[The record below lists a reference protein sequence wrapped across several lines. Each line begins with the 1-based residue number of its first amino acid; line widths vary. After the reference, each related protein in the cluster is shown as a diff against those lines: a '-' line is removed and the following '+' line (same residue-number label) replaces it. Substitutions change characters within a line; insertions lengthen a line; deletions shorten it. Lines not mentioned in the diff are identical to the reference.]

1 MRVVE
6 GRRLTGP
13 NLYLDSTGAAVE
25 VVLEPGE
32 DAAAIHARWRV
43 HVAAGLGALDL
54 LPPDMAPVTSF
65 RPHQGGATL
74 IVAAEFDTLHTTV
87 EVAEWAAAAVA
98 TPDVLAGD
106 SALEGDDALAAHLPR
121 LTELLAQE
129 RNPFK
134 PAWRDRARQEGLPF
148 LWDDDALSIGFG
160 DHGHSWPTVDL
171 PAPDTV
177 DLHAYGTIP
186 VALVTGTN
194 GKTTTARLLARIL
207 KEAGHQVALTSTDGI
222 HVGDALVESGDFT
235 GPVAA
240 RRALRDPRA
249 TAAVLETA
257 RGGLL
262 RRGLA
267 TDQADA
273 AVVTNAADDH
283 LGEWGID
290 DVFQMAE
297 AKLIVAK
304 GLHRR
309 GLLVLNLMNAPL
321 VLAAAKLGLD
331 HTHRIGWFA
340 VAPWPSVAYAVQR
353 GEPVALDNYGRIV
366 ILEGGREVDLGPV
379 ADVPITLGGA
389 ARHNVE
395 NLLAAALAAYG
406 MGVEPD
412 AIRRGLLGFRPDA
425 RDNPG
430 RANLFQ
436 CNGATLLVDFA
447 HNPEGLRRLG
457 DVVRKLPAKRRL
469 LVVGQAGDRRD
480 GDVAALC
487 DEAVKL
493 RFDRYV
499 LKEALHYLRGRAL
512 GEMPAL
518 LARLLRERGV
528 PERALAYATDE
539 QDAVAQALAWLQ
551 PGDLG
556 VLLVHDDFG
565 AALRQVVG
573 AGAVGV

>member
-13 NLYLDSTGAAVE
+13 NLYLDATGAAVE
-25 VVLEPGE
+25 VTLDAGE
-32 DAAAIHARWRV
+32 DAANVHALWRA
-43 HVAAGLGALDL
+43 HLTDGLHALHL
-54 LPPDMAPVTSF
+54 LVETAAPVTTH
-65 RPHQGGATL
+65 RPHVGGATL
-74 IVAAEFDTLHTTV
+74 IVAAEIDTLHTTV

-98 TPDVLAGD
+98 DPASLDGAG
-106 SALEGDDALAAHLPR
+106 ALDAHLLRLRTLLGTEQNPR
-121 LTELLAQE
+121 
-129 RNPFK
+129 K
-134 PAWRDRARQEGLPF
+134 PAWRDRARAEGLPF
-148 LWDDDALSIGFG
+148 LWDDDAVSIGFG
-160 DHGHSWPTVDL
+160 DHSRTWPTVDL
-171 PAPDTV
+171 PAPATV
-177 DLHAYGTIP
+177 DLHAYGAIP

-194 GKTTTARLLARIL
+194 GKTTTARVLARIL
-207 KEAGHQVALTSTDGI
+207 REAGHRVALTSTDGI
-222 HVGDALVESGDFT
+222 QVGDDLVESGDFT

-273 AVVTNAADDH
+273 AIVTNAADDH

-290 DVFQMAE
+290 DAYQMAE

-321 VLAAAKLGLD
+321 VLAAARLGLD
-331 HTHRIGWFA
+331 RSHRLGWFA
-340 VAPWPSVAYAVQR
+340 VAPWPSVAYAVER
-353 GEPVALDNYGRIV
+353 GEPVALDNYGRLVIV
-366 ILEGGREVDLGPV
+366 EGGREMDLGSV
-379 ADVPITLGGA
+379 ADVPITLGGC

-395 NLLAAALAAYG
+395 NALAAALAAYG
-406 MGVEPD
+406 MGLEADP
-412 AIRRGLLGFRPDA
+412 IRRGLQGFRPDA

-447 HNPEGLRRLG
+447 HNPDGLRRLG
-457 DVVRKLPAKRRL
+457 DVVRKLPARRRL
-469 LVVGQAGDRRD
+469 LIVGQAGDRRD
-480 GDVAALC
+480 ADVAALC

-493 RFDRYV
+493 EFDRYV

-528 PERALAYATDE
+528 PERALEHAADE
-539 QDAVAQALAWLQ
+539 GAALTVSLAWLQ

-565 AALRQVVG
+565 AALRQLQA
-573 AGAVGV
+573 AGAVPM